1 MNILLVNW
9 MDLANP
15 QAGGAEIHLMELFRR
30 FVDRGDRVT
39 LVASGF
45 PGGAAEEEH
54 HGIRVVR
61 CGTRET
67 FNLAAP
73 RTIRRLDRERPF
85 DLVVEDINKV
95 PFFTP
100 LFLRRPLLVIVPH
113 LFGGTVFLE
122 APVPVASYVWFME
135 RPIPLVYR
143 RAMFEVIS
151 ESTAADMAARGVDP
165 SHIRVVHCGL
175 DHGVYRLDPSVGK
188 FDRPTLLFV
197 GRLKRYKG
205 ADIAIRA
212 LPAVIERVPDTRLAV
227 VGSGDAEPDLRR
239 LADTLGVADRVIFTG
254 FVSTAEKVDW
264 MRRSHVIVNPSPKE
278 GWGLTNIEAN
288 ACGTPAVA
296 SDVPGLRDSVLDG
309 RTGLL
314 FPYGDYDA
322 LADRAVRLL
331 TDQTLYDRLTAAAR
345 ERALTF
351 TWDEAAR
358 RTMAV
363 ADEVAKTTT
372 DKENKNHFN
381 YG

>member
-9 MDLANP
+9 MDQANP

-39 LVASGF
+39 LVVSGF
-45 PGGAAEEEH
+45 PGGAPEDEQ

-61 CGTRET
+61 YGTRET
-67 FNLAAP
+67 FNLTAP
-73 RTIRRLDRERPF
+73 RVIRRLDRERPF

-143 RAMFEVIS
+143 RATFEVIS
-151 ESTAADMAARGVDP
+151 ESTAADMAARGIDP
-165 SHIRVVHCGL
+165 SRIRVVHCGL

-188 FDRPTLLFV
+188 FDKPTLLFV

-212 LPAVIERVPDTRLAV
+212 LPAIIERVPDARLAI

-239 LADTLGVADRVIFTG
+239 LAETLGVADRVIFTG
-254 FVSTAEKVDW
+254 YVSTAEKVDW

-288 ACGTPAVA
+288 ACGTPAIA
-296 SDVPGLRDSVLDG
+296 SDVAGLRDSVLDG

-314 FPYGDYDA
+314 FPYGDRDA

-331 TDQTLYDRLTAAAR
+331 TDSELSGRLTAAAH

-358 RTMAV
+358 RTMVV
-363 ADEVAKTTT
+363 ADEVVKS
-372 DKENKNHFN
+372 NH
-381 YG
+381 G